1 MLNNYRYIRKLGE
14 GSFARVMLYKH
25 MKTKKKY
32 AVKKLDQKKLN
43 NMRLGNSNIT
53 ASDCCMEELKVLKK
67 LQHPNLI
74 WLHEVIDDPDGAL
87 YLVTEYYPNSSL
99 GEEMRRLN
107 V

>member
-1 MLNNYRYIRKLGE
+1 
-14 GSFARVMLYKH
+14 

-32 AVKKLDQKKLN
+32 AVKRLDQKALN
-43 NMRLGNSNIT
+43 SMRLGNTNIT
-53 ASDCCMEELKVLKK
+53 ASDCCREELKVLKK